1 MNREGII
8 DPSSL
13 VARSSIAGYMLRHL
27 AHLADSN
34 HNSESAANSKR
45 FSFLLSVDQKMQ
57 RRGEEGGGGILHCPH
72 IIVWEHHFSTAALL
86 YRPQEAH
93 FSNSNHYVME
103 AAAGQG

>member
-1 MNREGII
+1 MPMRKKTREACSVNREGII

-57 RRGEEGGGGILHCPH
+57 RRGEEGGGESYTVL
-72 IIVWEHHFSTAALL
+72 T
-86 YRPQEAH
+86 
-93 FSNSNHYVME
+93 
-103 AAAGQG
+103 